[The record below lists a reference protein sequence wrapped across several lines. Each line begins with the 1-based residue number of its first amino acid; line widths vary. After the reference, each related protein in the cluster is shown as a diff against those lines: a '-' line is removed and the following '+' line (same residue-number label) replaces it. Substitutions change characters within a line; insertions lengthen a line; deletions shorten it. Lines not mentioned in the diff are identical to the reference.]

1 MDLLPGE
8 HVLFEGHPSWRSR
21 LSHFVTWLPAAVAPF
36 LIAVVLASNDIGT
49 WLSLW
54 QWFLITAGLVFLV
67 LVIDVVRRYAIYYA
81 VTTQR
86 LRVRVGL
93 LSRREQT
100 TRFDRIQNVDVRQS
114 LIDRMLRVGTVD
126 FDTAG
131 AGEDPDQFKFI
142 GIASP
147 QSLVRI
153 VAENSDLGGSRSGTG
168 L

>member
-1 MDLLPGE
+1 VDLLPGE
-8 HVLFEGHPSWRSR
+8 HVLFEGHPSWRSKV
-21 LSHFVTWLPAAVAPF
+21 SHFVAWTPLALLPFIVAVILDA
-36 LIAVVLASNDIGT
+36 NDIGT

-54 QWFLITAGLVFLV
+54 QWFLVSAV
-67 LVIDVVRRYAIYYA
+67 LVILVVAVDVIRRYATYYA

-93 LSRREQT
+93 LSRSEQT
-100 TRFDRIQNVDVRQS
+100 TRFDRIQNVDIRQS
-114 LIDRMLRVGTVD
+114 LMDRMLKVGTVD

-131 AGEDPDQFKFI
+131 ASEGPDQFKFR
-142 GIASP
+142 GIADP

-153 VAENSDLGGSRSGTG
+153 VAENSDLGGARSTTG

>member
-8 HVLFEGHPSWRSR
+8 RVLFEGHPSWRSQV
-21 LSHFVTWLPAAVAPF
+21 SHFVIWVPLALLPFAVAVVLDANDVGTWLPV
-36 LIAVVLASNDIGT
+36 
-49 WLSLW
+49 W
-54 QWFLITAGLVFLV
+54 QWFLVSAVLVFLV
-67 LVIDVVRRYAIYYA
+67 VAVDVIRRYATYYA

-93 LSRREQT
+93 LSRSEQT
-100 TRFDRIQNVDVRQS
+100 TRFDRIQNVDIRQS
-114 LIDRMLRVGTVD
+114 LMDRILQVGTVD

-131 AGEDPDQFKFI
+131 AGENPEAFRFR
-142 GIASP
+142 GIADP

-153 VAENSDLGGSRSGTG
+153 VAENSDLGGARSSTG